1 MMRNYF
7 YFLLLVFLGCMH
19 SPQAFQ
25 ENSPDIE
32 GFTTIF
38 ERYEEHCPYFAYKE
52 LDWKSIG
59 EEYFI
64 LADNC
69 RSEDAMA
76 EVVAEMVSLL
86 EDPTIVLTFRDPI
99 TGEDDSIIP
108 FSQEYFSNYNMEVLV
123 NNYLLPNG
131 WPGWEEGYLE
141 GFGWCPPENLP
152 YIFLDYIPTDSTLF
166 ALAALDSFVVEC
178 NSLELPA
185 IIVDIRMNPQSVLLE
200 YTDACGHLFMGRF
213 GAKSYPGAIYRSRS
227 GPGYEQ
233 YYDVR
238 PAVFPAG
245 EEQFTGTVIVLI
257 GENCIQDSENMTANF
272 INFPNVVLV
281 GDTTGGSVSF
291 ATHGYDVSEGWRCNY
306 VDKTILTYDSHW
318 IEGAG
323 IYPDI
328 VVEATE
334 ADFAAGI
341 DPVLDYAIEIL
352 DSY

>member
-1 MMRNYF
+1 MKRNYL

-25 ENSPDIE
+25 ENSPDID

-38 ERYEEHCPYFAYKE
+38 EKYEEHCPYLAYKE

-76 EVVAEMVSLL
+76 EVVTEMVSFL
-86 EDPTIVLTFRDPI
+86 EDPTIRLIFSDPI
-99 TGEDDSIIP
+99 TGETDLIIP
-108 FSQEYFSNYNMEVLV
+108 YSREYFSNYNMEVLE

-131 WPGWEEGYLE
+131 WAGWEEGYVE
-141 GFGWCPPENLP
+141 EFGWCPPEILP

-185 IIVDIRMNPQSVLLE
+185 IIIDIRMNPQSNLE
-200 YTDACGHLFMGRF
+200 STGACGHPFMGRF
-213 GAKSYPGAIYRSRS
+213 AAKSYPGAIYRSRS
-227 GPGYEQ
+227 GPEYEQ

-238 PAVFPAG
+238 PVVFPAG
-245 EEQFTGTVIVLI
+245 EEQFSGTVIVLV
-257 GENCIQDSENMTANF
+257 GENCIQHSENMTANF

-291 ATHGYDVSEGWRCNY
+291 KNGSCGISEGWRCSY
-306 VDKTILTYDSHW
+306 VRKTILTYDSHW

-328 VVEATE
+328 VVEATY

-341 DPVLDYAIEIL
+341 DPVLDYAIEML